1 MPDQEP
7 RGTVLLVES
16 DAQERERLAAGL
28 EDAGFDVTL
37 CPGPSGP
44 DYTCVGVRTLECPLA
59 KEASVVV
66 LDMWLDGEDLMEGT
80 PAEELLDVYLLAG
93 HRVIALG
100 SRHLDE
106 EIPGRSVRLRR
117 RPDSEELITAVGSL
131 APAPQVDLS

>member
-1 MPDQEP
+1 MADEEP

-44 DYTCVGVRTLECPLA
+44 DYTCVGARTLECPLA
-59 KEASVVV
+59 KGASVVV
-66 LDMWLDGEDLMEGT
+66 LDMWLDGDDLMEGT

-93 HRVIALG
+93 HRVIVLAP
-100 SRHLDE
+100 HPHD
-106 EIPGRSVRLRR
+106 EIPGRVVRLPRRPGSLELIAAVDSLSVRRFDV
-117 RPDSEELITAVGSL
+117 P
-131 APAPQVDLS
+131 

>member
-1 MPDQEP
+1 MADEEP

-44 DYTCVGVRTLECPLA
+44 DYTCVGARTLECPLA
-59 KEASVVV
+59 KGASVVV
-66 LDMWLDGEDLMEGT
+66 LDMWLDGDDLMEGT

-93 HRVIALG
+93 HRVIVLAA
-100 SRHLDE
+100 HPHD
-106 EIPGRSVRLRR
+106 EIPGRVMRLPR
-117 RPDSEELITAVGSL
+117 RPGSDELITTIDSL
-131 APAPQVDLS
+131 SV